1 MVAAINGRHVVIE
14 APAKSGTFYHNYKGT
29 FSTVVLATCDAKYN
43 KYNFT
48 LVDVGQYDSNN
59 ASGVLAQSK
68 RSSVFKNNTLNLSE
82 S

>member
-1 MVAAINGRHVVIE
+1 MVIE

-29 FSTVVLATCDAKYN
+29 FSAVVLARCDV

-59 ASGVLAQSK
+59 DSGVLAHSK
-68 RSSVFKNNTLNLSE
+68 RSSVFKNNTPNLSE

>member
-1 MVAAINGRHVVIE
+1 MVIE

-29 FSTVVLATCDAKYN
+29 FSAVVLATCDV

-48 LVDVGQYDSNN
+48 LVDVRQYDSNN
-59 ASGVLAQSK
+59 DSGVLAQSK
-68 RSSVFKNNTLNLSE
+68 RSSVFKNNTPNLSE